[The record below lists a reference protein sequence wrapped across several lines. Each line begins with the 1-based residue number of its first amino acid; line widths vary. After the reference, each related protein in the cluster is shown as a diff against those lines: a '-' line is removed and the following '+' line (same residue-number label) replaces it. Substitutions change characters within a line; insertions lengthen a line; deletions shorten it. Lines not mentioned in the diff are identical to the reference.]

1 MGVQTAVKSPEALRD
16 FRRIYAWIA
25 SNSGEA
31 RAEAVLRRLDEAAG
45 RLARRPR
52 LGRRRMDF
60 KGDPYSFSVP
70 PWLIVYD
77 PLPDGNGIYILRILD
92 NRRNVAALLGKKT

>member
-1 MGVQTAVKSPEALRD
+1 
-16 FRRIYAWIA
+16 
-25 SNSGEA
+25 
-31 RAEAVLRRLDEAAG
+31 
-45 RLARRPR
+45 
-52 LGRRRMDF
+52 MDF

-77 PLPDGNGIYILRILD
+77 PLPDGNGTYILRILD